1 MPLFTPR
8 DRIIVQM
15 TLLAALTTLI
25 LGVLWDTPLTQD
37 VYRCLMPMSLLL
49 FHMLAF
55 DQTFRTKN
63 DNDAIVNGALA
74 TLGSL
79 YVLTIGEGLIFTGTT
94 FASLAFYMSVMF
106 AVVAAIYQTLLLL
119 AKLTGGA
126 STHD

>member
-8 DRIIVQM
+8 DRVIVQM
-15 TLLAALTTLI
+15 TLLTALTTLI
-25 LGVLWDTPLTQD
+25 LSVLWDTSLTQD

-55 DQTFRTKN
+55 DQTFRTKS
-63 DNDAIVNGALA
+63 DNDAIINGALA

-79 YVLTIGEGLIFTGTT
+79 YVLTIGEGLIFTGTP